1 MNENCNSKLYLF
13 LLVVSVACI
22 FQLFM
27 IIDKS
32 NDDNR
37 MLRIEIR
44 NLKDKDYVSTYTY
57 DRVKI
62 LLAKV
67 KIMDK
72 SIRKSNSNKNK
83 MTREDYD
90 NQMQEI
96 YQELQGIEGVLDE
109 LKINF
114 EY

>member
-1 MNENCNSKLYLF
+1 
-13 LLVVSVACI
+13 
-22 FQLFM
+22 
-27 IIDKS
+27 
-32 NDDNR
+32 
-37 MLRIEIR
+37 
-44 NLKDKDYVSTYTY
+44 LKDKDYVSTYTY

-67 KIMDK
+67 KIIDK

-96 YQELQGIEGVLDE
+96 YQELQGIEEVLDE